1 MARTVLVTGAGRGL
15 GYSLTKKHLD
25 IGDKV
30 YALYRT
36 LTDELKNLA
45 AASEGLKIYHCDVAS
60 TESVTEAARNLLAGE
75 KKLDIIYNNAGVYR
89 FDAKTGLEHTDI
101 DAGLVMIN
109 INALGA
115 LRICKALWPLI
126 QKGSLVV
133 NISSEAGSIGGS
145 RRRQEYCYCMSKAA
159 MNMGAKI
166 LSNELWKRSAR
177 VISIHPGW
185 VRTAM
190 GGPDSFAS
198 KYSVSPDESAAN
210 IVNIA
215 VNIDDVPR
223 DQMYMSHTGD
233 ILPW

>member
-1 MARTVLVTGAGRGL
+1 MGRTILVTGAGRGL
-15 GYSLTKKHLD
+15 GCSITKKHLGL
-25 IGDKV
+25 GDRV

-36 LTDELKNLA
+36 MTDELKSLTNT
-45 AASEGLKIYHCDVAS
+45 SEGLRMYQCDVAS
-60 TESVTEAARNLLAGE
+60 TESVAEAVKELLAGE

-89 FDAKTGLEHTDI
+89 FEDKTGLAQIDI
-101 DAGLVMIN
+101 DAGLEIIN

-115 LRICKALWPLI
+115 LRICKAVWPLI

-133 NISSEAGSIGGS
+133 NISSEAGSIGAS

-185 VRTAM
+185 LRTAM
-190 GGPDSFAS
+190 GGPDAFAS

-210 IVNIA
+210 IVDIA
-215 VNIDDVPR
+215 VNIDELPA
-223 DQMYMSHTGD
+223 DQLFISHTGE